1 MHDFSQMRREYDAAP
16 LRKTDLPPHP
26 FQAFQ
31 TWFDEYLLT
40 QPNDPNAVTL
50 ATASSQGVPSVRTVL
65 MKGADP
71 SGFSFFTNL
80 NSEKG
85 QQLLQNPRASLLF
98 YWPVLHRQIRIDGS
112 VVLMS
117 REKVEDYF
125 HSRPRD
131 SQLVAYVS
139 TQSQEIENKDVLE
152 NAFLEAK
159 AKFETK
165 EVPLPETWGGFELS
179 PCYYEFWQGQP
190 NRMHDRVFYQKKD
203 LDWKK
208 GRLAP

>member
-1 MHDFSQMRREYDAAP
+1 MHDFSQMRREYQSIP
-16 LRKTDLPPHP
+16 LRKADLPPHP

-31 TWFDEYLLT
+31 KWFDEFLLT
-40 QPNDPNAVTL
+40 TPDDPNAVTI
-50 ATASSQGVPSVRTVL
+50 ATASKQGVPSVRTVL
-65 MKGADP
+65 MKGADE

-85 QQLLQNPRASLLF
+85 QQLIQNPMASLLF

-112 VVLMS
+112 VGLID
-117 REKVEDYF
+117 RAKVQDYF

-152 NAFLEAK
+152 KAFLEAK

-165 EVPLPETWGGFELS
+165 EVPLPETWGGFQLN
-179 PCYYEFWQGQP
+179 PYYYEFWQGQP